1 MKIAVAGA
9 GYVGL
14 ALSVLLAQ
22 EHRVVCCDIDAERVA
37 RLDSG
42 LSTVHDAQIQ
52 DWLSA
57 GRLNLSFTTDAATAY
72 RGADLIIVATPTDYD
87 PQSHYFDTRSVSDV
101 IEQTA
106 ALAPA
111 ATVVI
116 KSTIPVGYTASM
128 ATQHPSMRIVFSPEF
143 LREGRALHDNLYP
156 TRIVV
161 GSDDAHE
168 ARRFGMLMQSLAL
181 TEVPLIEMST
191 SEAEAVKLF
200 SNTYLAMRV
209 AFFNEL
215 DSFALA
221 RQFDTKQLIE
231 AVCHDPRIGT
241 GYNNPSFGYGG
252 YCLPKDTK
260 QLLANYSGVP
270 QALMSAIVAS
280 NERRVEWIAADIAGR
295 APDTVGVHRLSMKA
309 GSDNFRQSS
318 ILAVAEALQQRGITV
333 EVFEPTLEQES
344 YAGMAVI
351 SDLEEFFERCD
362 LIITNRKSPE
372 LSWVEHKVYSRDV
385 FGYN

>member
-22 EHRVVCCDIDAERVA
+22 EHRVVCFDIDADRVA

-42 LSTVHDAQIQ
+42 LSTVHDVQIQ
-52 DWLSA
+52 DWLSSGHLDLA
-57 GRLNLSFTTDAATAY
+57 FTTDGHSAY
-72 RGADLIIVATPTDYD
+72 QDADLIIVATPTDYD
-87 PQSHYFDTRSVSDV
+87 PQSQYFDTRSVSDV
-101 IEQTA
+101 IEQA
-106 ALAPA
+106 AASAPGT
-111 ATVVI
+111 TVVI
-116 KSTIPVGYTASM
+116 KSTIPVGFTASM
-128 ATQHPSMRIVFSPEF
+128 AAQHPTTPVVFSPEF
-143 LREGRALHDNLYP
+143 LREGHALHDNLYP

-161 GSDDAHE
+161 GSDDVGE
-168 ARRFGMLMQSLAL
+168 ARRFGILMRSLAL
-181 TEVPLIEMST
+181 TEVPMIEMSS

-221 RQFDTKQLIE
+221 RQFDTKRLIE
-231 AVCHDPRIGT
+231 AVCKDPRIGT

-260 QLLANYSGVP
+260 QLLATYSGVP

-280 NERRVEWIAADIAGR
+280 NERRMEWIAADIASR
-295 APDTVGVHRLSMKA
+295 APRTVGVHRLSMKA

-318 ILAVAEALQQRGITV
+318 ILAVAQALLQRGITV
-333 EVFEPTLEQES
+333 EIFEPTLHQDS
-344 YAGMAVI
+344 YAGMTVAT
-351 SDLEEFFERCD
+351 DLEAFIGRCD
-362 LIITNRKSPE
+362 LIITNRRSAE
-372 LSWVEHKVYSRDV
+372 LSRVEHKVYSRDV
-385 FGYN
+385 FGVN